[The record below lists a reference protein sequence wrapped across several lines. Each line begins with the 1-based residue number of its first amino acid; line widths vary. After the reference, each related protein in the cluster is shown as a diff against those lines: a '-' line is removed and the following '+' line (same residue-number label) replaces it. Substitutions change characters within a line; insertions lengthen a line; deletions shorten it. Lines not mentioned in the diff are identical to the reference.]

1 MLRSG
6 ISFAFLVV
14 SVSSQ
19 AANAPPAI
27 SVPDPNVPPCQ
38 AQDGHDCIFPFT
50 YQGQTFYECTTYNSV
65 NGAHWCATKT
75 RRGEMSEND
84 DCANFLD
91 SFCYEQVLPP
101 PLSCQTDYS
110 GPDRDSY
117 ADCVFPFTYNGE
129 THWKC
134 AKWVWGGENQGA
146 LWCST
151 KTDRNGNHVNGQG
164 YYGFCDCST
173 CDCTSDTLYYSDDAG
188 AQSAPAPATAP
199 GPQVN

>member
-27 SVPDPNVPPCQ
+27 SVPGPNVPACY

-50 YQGQTFYECTTYNSV
+50 YQGREFYECTTYESV

-75 RRGEMSEND
+75 RGGVMSENG
-84 DCANFLD
+84 DCADNLE
-91 SFCYEQVLPP
+91 SFCYT
-101 PLSCQTDYS
+101 CQTDSYS
-110 GPDRDSY
+110 PDAN
-117 ADCVFPFTYNGE
+117 ADCVFPFTHNRKE
-129 THWKC
+129 HWSC
-134 AKWVWGGENQGA
+134 AEWDWGGENQGF

-151 KTDRNGNHVNGQG
+151 QTDRNGNHVNGRG
-164 YYGFCDCST
+164 KYGICNCTT
-173 CDCTSDTLYYSDDAG
+173 CDCAPPGPYYSDDVG
-188 AQSAPAPATAP
+188 AQSAPASAPATAP
-199 GPQVN
+199 GPQVS

>member
-27 SVPDPNVPPCQ
+27 SVPNPIAPSCY

-117 ADCVFPFTYNGE
+117 ADCVFPFTYNKE
-129 THWKC
+129 TYWSC

-173 CDCTSDTLYYSDDAG
+173 CDCTSDTLYYSDDVG
-188 AQSAPAPATAP
+188 AQSAPATATAP